1 MSLWDERASSSGM
14 QGEKSEVA
22 TSEVGRTHASHN
34 VLGESPWKEKDQ
46 RSTHEMGE
54 MQMMVIF

>member
-1 MSLWDERASSSGM
+1 MNEPVGWEGLVE
-14 QGEKSEVA
+14 GEKSEVA
-22 TSEVGRTHASHN
+22 TAEVGRTRASHN
-34 VLGESPWKEKDQ
+34 VLGESPWKEKDR